1 MVLVE
6 IMMIAVLIMLVVII
20 VVVDDDDVV
29 GEKAAVKILVFYG
42 YFWMRVVV
50 WRAREEGRLLASGKI
65 GLAEEGW

>member
-6 IMMIAVLIMLVVII
+6 IMMIAVLIMLVMII
-20 VVVDDDDVV
+20 VVVVDVV
-29 GEKAAVKILVFYG
+29 VEKAAVKILLFYD

-50 WRAREEGRLLASGKI
+50 WRAREEGRLLASGRI